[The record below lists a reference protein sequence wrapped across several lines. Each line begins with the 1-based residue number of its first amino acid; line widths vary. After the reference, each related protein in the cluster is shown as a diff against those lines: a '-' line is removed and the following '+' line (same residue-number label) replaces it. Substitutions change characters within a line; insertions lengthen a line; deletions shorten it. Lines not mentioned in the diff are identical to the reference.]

1 MHIKLWAAAGLA
13 AALVG
18 CNDRSADSAEGGN
31 EESGAPSELEIY
43 DFFIAAETSYCGW
56 AARCGAYETADDC
69 LAVEFFDV
77 TYPDGLLA
85 SAMFRQQF
93 GGAVVKYLLQSFEAG
108 RIEFDAEA
116 AATCLAYV
124 DARGCDRPWTY
135 TPSEEEVA
143 GRKACASV
151 FRGTMTRNGP
161 CMLSMECAQAE
172 GETAVCGRDPNC
184 AEACCVGGCRV
195 LIAAAVGEPCN
206 NTTGCV
212 AGSFC
217 AQDPNTGQPTVC
229 VQKKAVGQACQSFNE
244 CDDAGYC
251 DFVNGVCAKRVGEGA
266 SCWDA
271 QCEAGTYCGDIS
283 PNFEG
288 DLRCLKYGAVGE
300 TCGRY
305 SDGCRSLT
313 AVCDGDQLKC
323 VELPKAGSPCAQW
336 GGGDDRCAPGAYCS
350 YDGNTDVCLDRVGEG
365 AACGWVGDD
374 FNGMYVE
381 CRGALLCEGDESA
394 SCTVPVAT
402 STCAVPELQP
412 LPGEE

>member
-18 CNDRSADSAEGGN
+18 CHDRAADSAEGGGS
-31 EESGAPSELEIY
+31 EESGAPSELEIH

-85 SAMFRQQF
+85 SAVFRQQF

-161 CMLSMECAQAE
+161 CIVSMECAR
-172 GETAVCGRDPNC
+172 GEFDEAVCGFDPTC
-184 AEACCVGGCRV
+184 TDACCAGGCRV
-195 LIAAAVGEPCN
+195 LVAGAEGEACN
-206 NTTGCV
+206 NTTGCQP
-212 AGSFC
+212 GLFC
-217 AQDPNTGQPTVC
+217 AVDPNTFQPTVC
-229 VQKKAVGQACQSFNE
+229 TKKLPVG
-244 CDDAGYC
+244 
-251 DFVNGVCAKRVGEGA
+251 
-266 SCWDA
+266 A
-271 QCEAGTYCGDIS
+271 QCFNGDDCADGTFCWGGTCRRGVELGGSCLDAPCEPNSYCADLNDSGNYTCIGFGDV
-283 PNFEG
+283 G
-288 DLRCLKYGAVGE
+288 DPCIWD
-300 TCGRY
+300 
-305 SDGCRSLT
+305 DGCRHIAAT
-313 AVCDGDQLKC
+313 CDYEAREC
-323 VELPKAGSPCAQW
+323 VTLPKVGESCIDGVGA
-336 GGGDDRCAPGAYCS
+336 CAPTAFCDWNAG
-350 YDGNTDVCLDRVGEG
+350 VCVTKAAEGE
-365 AACGWVGDD
+365 ACGWIGDD
-374 FNGMYVE
+374 FDGKFVA
-381 CRGALLCEGDESA
+381 CAGSLLCDESSTA
-394 SCTVPVAT
+394 RCEAPVAGN
-402 STCAVPELQP
+402 TCAVPELTP
-412 LPGEE
+412 LPGEG